1 MSEMKNL
8 MDEVVNAIPALERGS
23 IVKGT
28 VLDVSLDIGVL
39 MDIGAKVEGVLPHSE
54 IPAIGG
60 VSVGQDIEVYIC
72 DMSGTDGHPTLSWAK
87 AQKYKEVHELE
98 KAFEAGDVLE
108 ALITEKIKGGVKA
121 TVKGITA
128 FMPNSQIGYPPVKNI
143 ADTIGKTVPVKI
155 KKFNQKKND
164 IVISWRDVVEEDYK
178 KNQDKFWD
186 DVREGDVREG
196 TVKGITK
203 FGAFV
208 DIGGFE
214 GLLHIKDISWGR
226 TENVADEL
234 QIGQKINVK
243 VTKLNKTKNRVSLSL
258 KDTTPHPWDNISE
271 KYTVGSIHKGI
282 VKGIL
287 EYGAFVELAPG
298 LEGLLH
304 VSEISWARNSKP
316 ADLLTPGQE
325 VEVMVLSIDREAK
338 RISLSLKNTQEN
350 PWVAY
355 TQKHSAGEVIDCAVT
370 HIVKNGMTVS
380 VGDGLEGFILL
391 KDFSW
396 KERVASAADMFSE
409 GSELKAKI
417 LEIIPDEQKI
427 YLGIKQ
433 LEDNPFK
440 GYSSG
445 SAVTGT
451 VTGTTKDRILVDLKD
466 GVQGFVHISQVAHE
480 KTENLDGFTPGM
492 EVTGVIVKVNEN
504 SSQVEISIK
513 ELEKKKEH
521 ETMRQYYSTESTGFS
536 IGDILKKE

>member
-1 MSEMKNL
+1 MSELKDL
-8 MDEVVNAIPALERGS
+8 MEQVVNAIPALERGG
-23 IVKGT
+23 IVSGT
-28 VLDVSLDIGVL
+28 VLDVSMDIGVL

-54 IPAIGG
+54 ISEIGG
-60 VSVGQDIEVYIC
+60 ISVGQVIEVYIC
-72 DMSGTDGHPTLSWAK
+72 DMSGTDGHPTLSYTK
-87 AQKYKEVHELE
+87 AQKYKDVHEIE
-98 KAFEAGDVLE
+98 KAYEAGEILE
-108 ALITEKIKGGVKA
+108 AEITEKIKGGVKA

-143 ADTIGKTVPVKI
+143 ADTIGKTVPVKV
-155 KKFNQKKND
+155 KKFNKKKND

-178 KNQDKFWD
+178 KNQEKFWD

-196 TVKGITK
+196 VVKGITK

-226 TENVADEL
+226 TENVNDEL
-234 QIGQKINVK
+234 EIGQKINVK

-258 KDTTPHPWDNISE
+258 KETTPHPWDSVNE
-271 KYTVGSIHKGI
+271 KYTVGSIHKGV

-304 VSEISWARNSKP
+304 VSEISWARNAKP

-325 VEVMVLSIDREAK
+325 VEVMVLSIDSEGK

-350 PWVAY
+350 PWTAY
-355 TQKHSAGEVIDCAVT
+355 AQKHSAGEVLDCTVT

-380 VGDGLEGFILL
+380 VGEGIEGFILL
-391 KDFSW
+391 RDFSW
-396 KERVASAADMFSE
+396 KERVNSAADMFSE

-417 LEIIPDEQKI
+417 LELRPDDQKI

-440 GYSSG
+440 DYASG
-445 SAVTGT
+445 NVVTGT
-451 VTGTTKDRILVDLKD
+451 VTGTTQDRILVDIKD
-466 GVQGFVHISQVAHE
+466 GINGFVHISQVAHE
-480 KTENLDGFTPGM
+480 KTENLDGFSAGQK
-492 EVTGVIVKVNEN
+492 VTGVIVKVNEN
-504 SSQVEISIK
+504 TGQVEISIK
-513 ELEKKKEH
+513 ELEKQKET
-521 ETMRQYYSTESTGFS
+521 ETMQQYYSTKSTGFS

>member
-1 MSEMKNL
+1 
-8 MDEVVNAIPALERGS
+8 
-23 IVKGT
+23 
-28 VLDVSLDIGVL
+28 
-39 MDIGAKVEGVLPHSE
+39 
-54 IPAIGG
+54 
-60 VSVGQDIEVYIC
+60 VGQDIEVYIC
-72 DMSGTDGHPTLSWAK
+72 DMSGTDGHPTLSYTK
-87 AQKYKEVHELE
+87 AQKYKDVHEIE
-98 KAFEAGDVLE
+98 KAFEAGEVLE

-143 ADTIGKTVPVKI
+143 ADTIGKTVPVKV
-155 KKFNQKKND
+155 KKFNKRKND

-178 KNQDKFWD
+178 KNQEKFWD

-196 TVKGITK
+196 VVKGITK

-234 QIGQKINVK
+234 EIGQKINVK

-258 KDTTPHPWDNISE
+258 KETTAHPWDSVNE
-271 KYTVGSIHKGI
+271 KYTVGSIHKGL

-287 EYGAFVELAPG
+287 EYGAFVELEPG

-325 VEVMVLSIDREAK
+325 VEVMVLSIDSEGK

-350 PWVAY
+350 PWIAY
-355 TQKHSAGEVIDCAVT
+355 AQKHSAGEVLDCKVT
-370 HIVKNGMTVS
+370 HIVKNGMAVS
-380 VGDGLEGFILL
+380 VGEGIEGFILL

-396 KERVASAADMFSE
+396 KERVNSAADMFSE

-417 LEIIPDEQKI
+417 LEIMPDEQKI

-433 LEDNPFK
+433 LEENPFK
-440 GYSSG
+440 DYSSG
-445 SAVTGT
+445 SVVTGT
-451 VTGTTKDRILVDLKD
+451 VTGTTKDRILVDLND
-466 GVQGFVHISQVAHE
+466 GIKGFIHISQVAHE
-480 KTENLDGFTPGM
+480 KTENLDGFSAGRKL
-492 EVTGVIVKVNEN
+492 TGLVVKVNEN
-504 SSQVEISIK
+504 TGQVELSIK
-513 ELEKKKEH
+513 ELEKQKET
-521 ETMRQYYSTESTGFS
+521 ETMQQYYSTESTGFS

>member
-1 MSEMKNL
+1 
-8 MDEVVNAIPALERGS
+8 
-23 IVKGT
+23 
-28 VLDVSLDIGVL
+28 
-39 MDIGAKVEGVLPHSE
+39 
-54 IPAIGG
+54 
-60 VSVGQDIEVYIC
+60 
-72 DMSGTDGHPTLSWAK
+72 
-87 AQKYKEVHELE
+87 
-98 KAFEAGDVLE
+98 
-108 ALITEKIKGGVKA
+108 
-121 TVKGITA
+121 
-128 FMPNSQIGYPPVKNI
+128 
-143 ADTIGKTVPVKI
+143 
-155 KKFNQKKND
+155 
-164 IVISWRDVVEEDYK
+164 
-178 KNQDKFWD
+178 
-186 DVREGDVREG
+186 VREGEVREG

-234 QIGQKINVK
+234 RIGQKINVK

-258 KDTTPHPWDNISE
+258 KETTPHPWDDVND
-271 KYTVGSIHKGI
+271 KYSVGSIHKGI

-304 VSEISWARNSKP
+304 VSEISWAKNSKP
-316 ADLLTPGQE
+316 SELLTRGQE
-325 VEVMVLSIDREAK
+325 VEVMVLSIDSDAK

-350 PWVAY
+350 PWLAY
-355 TQKHSAGEVIDCAVT
+355 AQKHSVGDVLDCAVT

-396 KERVASAADMFSE
+396 KKRVASASDMFSE

-440 GYSSG
+440 DYSSG
-445 SAVTGT
+445 NVVTGV

-466 GVQGFVHISQVAHE
+466 GVKGFVHISQVANE
-480 KTENLDGFTPGM
+480 KTENLDDFTPGVK
-492 EVTGVIVKVNEN
+492 VTGVIVKVNEN
-504 SSQVEISIK
+504 TGQVEISIR
-513 ELEKKKEH
+513 EMEKQQEH